1 MKTCINLLHH
11 KYFIKVKPFF
21 FLLLLLV
28 VLSLS
33 FRADPVIRP
42 LYLNPNATVNQ
53 RIGDLL
59 KRMTLEEKVGQ
70 LSIFAADKENLKELI
85 KEDKAGGTNGMLPGQ
100 KNVPAYLKEMQQLA
114 MQSRLKIPLL
124 FMGDVIHGYR
134 TTFPVPL
141 AEACSW
147 SPSLIKMADSISA
160 VEATSAGMNW
170 TFSPMLDIARDPRW
184 GRVVEGAGEDP
195 FLGSAI
201 AAAAVHGF
209 QGNSLSDP
217 HAMMATAKHFAAYG
231 ATEDGRDYNTVDMSD
246 RRFREIYL
254 PPFQSAINA
263 GIESIMPAFISFNG
277 VPASENSY
285 LLRDILR
292 KEFGFKGL
300 VVSDFNAIPELQV
313 HGVAANDAEAAEE
326 AINAGMDID
335 LHSGTYLETLPTLVK
350 EGKVS
355 ETTLDAAVRN
365 VLKVKFM
372 LGLFDNPLKYGNV
385 ESGYE
390 DKLLLRHR
398 ILARK
403 VAERSIV
410 LLKNDRKILPL
421 SKTIKTIAILGPLAK
436 DQKNIIGPVHA
447 LGRWQDAVSVWQ
459 GIKEKVSPETKL
471 LYAEGTDVN
480 GDSDK
485 GFADAVAAA
494 QSADIVVMVMGE
506 SAVMSGEGNSR
517 SKLGL
522 PGNQL
527 DLVKAVMKTGKP
539 VVIVLMNGRPLTI
552 NWLNDHVPGILE
564 TWFLGIEAG
573 PAIANVLFGDYNPSG
588 KLPITFPRD
597 EGQVPVYYSHLNTGR
612 PVKIGDR
619 YTSHYIDV
627 PNTPLYPFGYGLSYT
642 SFSYSPLSLSTQH
655 LGWNDTLKVSVKLT
669 NTGDRPGTEV
679 AQLYI
684 RDLVASV
691 SRPVKELKGFQR
703 VKLMPGESTTLTF
716 VINRHDLAFYGKD
729 MGYKAE
735 PGDFDVFIGGNSDS
749 VTPQASFAL
758 QANQNSK

>member
-1 MKTCINLLHH
+1 MWKIAIAFFSLSMYHYNAIAQQPYQH
-11 KYFIKVKPFF
+11 KLKSTAAIDRKADS
-21 FLLLLLV
+21 
-28 VLSLS
+28 VLSL
-33 FRADPVIRP
+33 
-42 LYLNPNATVNQ
+42 
-53 RIGDLL
+53 
-59 KRMTLEEKVGQ
+59 MTLEEKAGQ
-70 LSIFAADKENLKELI
+70 LSIFAANKKDLKDLI
-85 KEDKAGGTNGMLPGQ
+85 KQGKAGGTNGMLPGQ
-100 KNVPAYLKEMQQLA
+100 KDVPEYLKGMQQLA
-114 MQSRLKIPLL
+114 MESRLKIPLF

-147 SPSLIKMADSISA
+147 NPLLVKMADSVSA

-209 QGNSLSDP
+209 QGSDLSDP
-217 HAMMATAKHFAAYG
+217 HTMMATAKHFAAYG

-246 RRFREIYL
+246 RRFREVYL

-263 GIESIMPAFISFNG
+263 GIGAIMPAFISFNG
-277 VPASENSY
+277 IPASENNY

-300 VVSDFNAIPELQV
+300 VVSDFDAIPELQE

-335 LHSGTYLETLPTLVK
+335 LHSGTYLETLPKLVK

-355 ETTLDAAVRN
+355 KTILDAAVRN
-365 VLKVKFM
+365 VLKLKFM
-372 LGLFDNPLKYGNV
+372 LGLFDNPFLYGNL
-385 ESGYE
+385 EKGFE
-390 DKLLLRHR
+390 DTLVSRHR
-398 ILARK
+398 MLARK

-410 LLKNDRKILPL
+410 LLKNDNKILPL
-421 SKTIKTIAILGPLAK
+421 SKTIKTIAVLGPLAK
-436 DQKNIIGPVHA
+436 DQRSILGPVHA
-447 LGRWQDAVSVWQ
+447 LGRWEDAVNVWQ
-459 GIKEKVSPETKL
+459 GIKQKVSPETKL

-485 GFADAVAAA
+485 GFADAVAVA
-494 QSADIVVMVMGE
+494 QSADIVIMVMGE
-506 SAVMSGEGNSR
+506 SEAMSGEGNSR

-527 DLVKAVMKTGKP
+527 NLVKAVMKTGKP
-539 VVIVLMNGRPLTI
+539 VVVVLMNGRPLTI

-597 EGQVPVYYSHLNTGR
+597 EGQIPVYYSHLNTGR
-612 PVKIGDR
+612 PVKVGDR

-642 SFSYSPLSLSTQH
+642 SFSYSPISLSTKH
-655 LGWNDTLKVSVKLT
+655 LRWNDTLKISVKLT
-669 NTGDRPGTEV
+669 NTGQREGTEV
-679 AQLYI
+679 AQLYT

-703 VKLMPGESTTLTF
+703 VKLSPGESTIVTF
-716 VINRHDLAFYGKD
+716 ILSRNDLAFYKND
-729 MGYKAE
+729 MSYGAE
-735 PGDFDVFIGGNSDS
+735 PGEFEVFIGGSSDAAVQS
-749 VTPQASFAL
+749 NFTLEVH
-758 QANQNSK
+758 QNK